1 MNKCLMP
8 HVSCLMPHASHVFI
22 MPYHSLSYLIMPY
35 HTLSTYDSCLMPLVS
50 CLLPHDSWLMFFVSC
65 LMRYETW
72 PHGGGVHETWCI
84 NMSHDPSRF
93 ETWELSHETWLVP
106 RGSWIMTHDSCFISH
121 GSRSPTFHGSSLTSY
136 DPRLTSHVSCPIVF
150 LRIMYHMA
158 HHGLMVHVSCAM
170 SHVFTSHVLFPTDHV
185 SCFIMTLVSCSMLHV
200 SCLKSHAS
208 RPMSHVWYRRHETCM
223 RHETRGLETRGMK
236 KHEAWDARH
245 ETSRLLSLVSCL
257 MPHDSCFLSPVF
269 WDMRH
274 DPPFLHGGR
283 GVVTGDMRHENMSHE
298 PPGPRHENWSHEK
311 TRCTRHETWDT
322 SYKTR
327 NTRHETRVTRRKP
340 PPHETW
346 SVPSGLIR
354 RGGVFMEVWVHF
366 WPFTRWPSS
375 KYSVFIP
382 VHKLVPPPSP
392 SPPPPPDSFFFLPVL
407 YILSS
412 WEGGGGEGG
421 GD

>member
-1 MNKCLMP
+1 MCPRFKRGGKNDQIRGAYTTFLQKNIVVCNPKNRWTNAACVMSL
-8 HVSCLMPHASHVFI
+8 VSCLMLHMF
-22 MPYHSLSYLIMPY
+22 LSCLIIAY
-35 HTLSTYDSCLMPLVS
+35 HTLSCLIIPYQLMTHVSCFLPHVFCLM
-50 CLLPHDSWLMFFVSC
+50 
-65 LMRYETW
+65 
-72 PHGGGVHETWCI
+72 I
-84 NMSHDPSRF
+84 
-93 ETWELSHETWLVP
+93 
-106 RGSWIMTHDSCFISH
+106 HDSCFLFPVSWDMRHDPMAGGGTWDMRHETWAMSPAGSRHENWAMRHNSCLVAH
-121 GSRSPTFHGSSLTSY
+121 GSWLMTHVLYLTVHVLPIFMAHASRRMAHVS
-136 DPRLTSHVSCPIVF
+136 RLTSHVSCPIVF

-170 SHVFTSHVLFPTDHV
+170 SHVFTSHVLSPTDHV

-274 DPPFLHGGR
+274 DPPSLHGGR

-340 PPHETW
+340 PPMRH
-346 SVPSGLIR
+346 GLYQA
-354 RGGVFMEVWVHF
+354 GWF
-366 WPFTRWPSS
+366 
-375 KYSVFIP
+375 
-382 VHKLVPPPSP
+382 
-392 SPPPPPDSFFFLPVL
+392 
-407 YILSS
+407 
-412 WEGGGGEGG
+412 GGGGIHGG
-421 GD
+421 ISPFLTFYKLTVQ

>member
-1 MNKCLMP
+1 
-8 HVSCLMPHASHVFI
+8 
-22 MPYHSLSYLIMPY
+22 
-35 HTLSTYDSCLMPLVS
+35 
-50 CLLPHDSWLMFFVSC
+50 
-65 LMRYETW
+65 
-72 PHGGGVHETWCI
+72 
-84 NMSHDPSRF
+84 
-93 ETWELSHETWLVP
+93 
-106 RGSWIMTHDSCFISH
+106 
-121 GSRSPTFHGSSLTSY
+121 
-136 DPRLTSHVSCPIVF
+136 
-150 LRIMYHMA
+150 MA

-340 PPHETW
+340 PPWDMVCTKRVDSE
-346 SVPSGLIR
+346 
-354 RGGVFMEVWVHF
+354 GGG
-366 WPFTRWPSS
+366 
-375 KYSVFIP
+375 YSWRYESIFDLLHVDRP
-382 VHKLVPPPSP
+382 VSILCLYLCTNLFLPPPLP
-392 SPPPPPDSFFFLPVL
+392 HLPPPDSFFFLPVL